1 MKTFRKPLAALLLTT
16 KNAYGMKR
24 LNCFIMKATAYLGHG
39 QSYLLREVDWCY
51 RVMSRKILSSLWHDT
66 YADCP
71 SSAAFVHNS
80 GNGLQDPEVHL
91 WYTLHVNSLSLC
103 VYISALWSLQCLFW
117 FECTFLYWYKQGIGI
132 AKTNLECGCLKC
144 IRSWSIKSPFSSPK
158 HIWYVRCTQVMFTS
172 LLLIFDMLNIYCTFE
187 LSYTF
192 SIQQTLQMC
201 WGCICPVETMF
212 CRPLSRRF
220 LFLSDNFSVSPR
232 CNLRVSCW
240 SLQNQY
246 QPDAHMS

>member
-1 MKTFRKPLAALLLTT
+1 MDCKTQKSICGTLYVSIA
-16 KNAYGMKR
+16 
-24 LNCFIMKATAYLGHG
+24 CF
-39 QSYLLREVDWCY
+39 
-51 RVMSRKILSSLWHDT
+51 
-66 YADCP
+66 
-71 SSAAFVHNS
+71 
-80 GNGLQDPEVHL
+80 
-91 WYTLHVNSLSLC
+91 C

>member
-1 MKTFRKPLAALLLTT
+1 MDCKTQKSICGTLYVSIA
-16 KNAYGMKR
+16 
-24 LNCFIMKATAYLGHG
+24 CF
-39 QSYLLREVDWCY
+39 
-51 RVMSRKILSSLWHDT
+51 
-66 YADCP
+66 
-71 SSAAFVHNS
+71 
-80 GNGLQDPEVHL
+80 
-91 WYTLHVNSLSLC
+91 C

-117 FECTFLYWYKQGIGI
+117 FEYTFLYWYKQGIGN
-132 AKTNLECGCLKC
+132 AKNCNLECGCLKC

-172 LLLIFDMLNIYCTFE
+172 LLLIYVKYVL
-187 LSYTF
+187 
-192 SIQQTLQMC
+192 
-201 WGCICPVETMF
+201 CISTQLYFQHTAGSTNVLGLYFPVETMF